1 MSTGG
6 PLAMAGPVGRVAG
19 GGLTRRRLQTVVIG
33 LVLLVSC
40 AASVLALGLVVESQS
55 PFNHAFAAQHGA
67 DVTAVVNP
75 GRASY
80 DQLAA
85 TAHLAGVTAAAGP
98 FSQVTTSAEAPAPPQ
113 FGGGMTQLPDIT
125 LAGRALP
132 GGPVDQVV
140 LQSGHWATA
149 PGQVVLATGQS
160 GPQIGLPL
168 GAHITLNGLP
178 GKPTLTVV
186 GTANSVTGSADGW
199 VVPAEIGRL
208 SSPSTPVS
216 EQMLYRF
223 ASASTLTA
231 LHADAAELTRALP
244 AGAVAGTQNYLA
256 ARDNET
262 SNAAP
267 FVPFLVAFG
276 VLGLVMSVL
285 ITANVVSG
293 AVVAGYRRIGV
304 LKSIGF
310 TPGQVMAA
318 YTGQVL
324 VSAIVGCV
332 AGVVLGNIL
341 AMPVL
346 AQTASVYQVGALHVP
361 VWVDVMV
368 PAVMCCLVA
377 IAAVLPALRAG
388 RLSAVQAIATGRA
401 PRTGRG
407 YAAHRLLGRLP
418 LPRPA
423 TIGLAAPFA
432 RPARTAMT
440 MTAIAL
446 GATAVTLAVGLTSSL
461 NDVVQGLSHAAAEPV
476 QIQVP
481 GGGGPGP
488 GITAVPQNCPPGAV
502 VRTPKGSHVCG
513 AGGPQPSASAAQH
526 AVQAALAEQPGTARY
541 VAEANQQAS
550 VAGLTQ
556 PVSVT
561 AFRGN
566 ATWTGY
572 DLISGRWYGGPG
584 QVVVGSR
591 FLAVTG
597 SQVGDTVTLLVNG
610 KQVPVKIVGQ
620 AFDTRN
626 NGLSVLTGWST
637 LASAEPGLAPDT
649 YDVGLQS
656 GTSATAYARSLQA
669 KLGSDYFV
677 SINDSHSD
685 VLDVMLAL
693 IGTLTLLLAIVAGLG
708 VLNTVVLN
716 TRERVH
722 DLGVFKVIG
731 MTPRQT
737 TAMAVC
743 WVAGVGLLAGLIAVP
758 AGIALHRVVL
768 PAMASAAGTG
778 LPPSYL
784 AVYHGVELGTLALA
798 GVGIAIAGALL
809 PASWAAAIRT
819 GAALRAE

>member
-1 MSTGG
+1 MSGGG
-6 PLAMAGPVGRVAG
+6 PLALAGPVGRVAG

-40 AASVLALGLVVESQS
+40 AASVLALGLVVASES

-67 DVTAVVNP
+67 DVTAVVDP
-75 GRASY
+75 AKAS
-80 DQLAA
+80 DAQLAA
-85 TAHLAGVTAAAGP
+85 TSHLAGVTAAAGP
-98 FSQVTTSAEAPAPPQ
+98 FSQITTTAEVPVPHQ
-113 FGGGMTQLPDIT
+113 YGGGTAQVPGLT
-125 LAGRALP
+125 LVGRASP
-132 GGPVDQVV
+132 GGSIDQLA
-140 LQSGHWATA
+140 LQSGHWPTGL
-149 PGQVVLATGQS
+149 GQVVEAGGQS
-160 GPQIGLPL
+160 GLGLSL
-168 GAHITLNGLP
+168 GAKVTLPDLP
-178 GKPTLTVV
+178 GDPALTVV
-186 GTANSVTGSADGW
+186 GVANSVTGSADLW
-199 VVPAEIGRL
+199 VLPAEISRL

-216 EQMLYRF
+216 EQMLYQF
-223 ASASTLTA
+223 AHASTQTA
-231 LHADAAELTRALP
+231 LRADVAALTKALP

-256 ARDNET
+256 ARYNET

-276 VLGLVMSVL
+276 VIGIVMSVL

-310 TPGQVMAA
+310 TPGQVVVA
-318 YTGQVL
+318 YTVQVL
-324 VSAIVGCV
+324 ASAVVGCI
-332 AGVVLGNIL
+332 AGVVLGNVL

-346 AQTASVYQVGALHVP
+346 AQAANVYSVGVLHVP
-361 VWVDVMV
+361 VWVDVTV
-368 PAVMCCLVA
+368 PLVLCCLVA

-407 YAAHRLLGRLP
+407 YGAHRLLSRLP

-440 MTAIAL
+440 MTAIIL
-446 GATAVTLAVGLTSSL
+446 GATTVTLAVGLTSSL
-461 NDVVQGLSHAAAEPV
+461 NDVVQGLSHANAEPV
-476 QIQVP
+476 EIQLP
-481 GGGGPGP
+481 GGGPGEP
-488 GITAVPQNCPPGAV
+488 DSVGPKNCPPGGFIT
-502 VRTPKGSHVCG
+502 TPNGNRPCG
-513 AGGPQPSASAAQH
+513 VTGTLPSASAARR
-526 AVQAALAEQPGTARY
+526 AVEAALAAQPGTAHY
-541 VAEANQQAS
+541 VAEANQQIA
-550 VAGLTQ
+550 VAGLSQ
-556 PVSVT
+556 AASVK

-572 DLISGRWYGGPG
+572 DLISGHWYTGPD
-584 QVVVGSR
+584 QVDVATH
-591 FLAVTG
+591 FLTATG
-597 SQVGDTVTLLVNG
+597 HQVGDTVTLEVDG
-610 KQVPVKIVGQ
+610 KQVAVKIVGQ
-620 AFDTRN
+620 IFDTRN
-626 NGLSVLTGWST
+626 NGLTVLTDWQT
-637 LASAEPGLAPDT
+637 LARAEPGLAPDT
-649 YDVGLQS
+649 YEVGLQP
-656 GTSATAYARSLQA
+656 GTSATGYAAALQT
-669 KLGSDYFV
+669 KLGNDYAV
-677 SINDSHSD
+677 GVNGAHSQ
-685 VLDVMLAL
+685 VLQVMLAL

-743 WVAGVGLLAGLIAVP
+743 WVAGIGLIAGIIAVP
-758 AGIALHRVVL
+758 VGIAVHRVVL
-768 PAMASAAGTG
+768 PAMANAVDVG

-784 AVYHGVELGTLALA
+784 AVYHGAELVVLALA
-798 GVGIAIAGALL
+798 GVAIAIAGALL

>member
-1 MSTGG
+1 MSARG
-6 PLAMAGPVGRVAG
+6 PLAVAGPVGRVAG

-33 LVLLVSC
+33 LVLLLSC
-40 AASVLALGLVVESQS
+40 AASVLALGLVAESQS
-55 PFNHAFAAQHGA
+55 PFDRAFMAQHGA
-67 DVTAVVNP
+67 DVTAVFNP
-75 GRASY
+75 ARASRG
-80 DQLAA
+80 QLAA

-98 FSQVTTSAEAPAPPQ
+98 FSQITTSAQAPAPRQ
-113 FGGGMTQLPDIT
+113 FGGGTVTLPALT
-125 LAGRALP
+125 LAGRASP
-132 GGPVDQVV
+132 GGPIDQLA
-140 LQSGHWATA
+140 LQSGHWPTA
-149 PGQVVLATGQS
+149 PGQVVLAAGQS

-168 GAHITLNGLP
+168 GAKITLSDLP
-178 GKPTLTVV
+178 GRPTLTVV
-186 GTANSVTGSADGW
+186 GTANSVTGSADAW
-199 VVPAEIGRL
+199 VLPAEIARL
-208 SSPSTPVS
+208 GSLSASVS

-223 ASASTLTA
+223 ADASSQTALRADVATLTQ
-231 LHADAAELTRALP
+231 ALP

-256 ARDNET
+256 ARFNET

-276 VLGLVMSVL
+276 VLGMVMSVL
-285 ITANVVSG
+285 ITANVVAG

-310 TPGQVMAA
+310 TPGQVVTA

-324 VSAIVGCV
+324 ASAVVGCV

-341 AMPVL
+341 AIPVL
-346 AQTASVYQVGALHVP
+346 AETASVYQVGALHVP
-361 VWVDVMV
+361 VWVDVTV
-368 PAVMCCLVA
+368 PLVMCCLVA

-461 NDVVQGLSHAAAEPV
+461 NHVVQGLSHAAAEPV
-476 QIQVP
+476 QVMLP
-481 GGGGPGP
+481 GGGPG
-488 GITAVPQNCPPGAV
+488 GAGVALPQGCPPGGV
-502 VRTPKGSHVCG
+502 ITTPKGSRVCG
-513 AGGPQPSASAAQH
+513 TTGPQPSASAAQR
-526 AVQAALAEQPGTARY
+526 AVQAALAAQPGTARY
-541 VAEANQQAS
+541 VAEANQQVS
-550 VAGLTQ
+550 VAGLSQ
-556 PVSVT
+556 AVSVT

-566 ATWTGY
+566 ASWTGY
-572 DLISGRWYGGPG
+572 DLISGRWYTGPG
-584 QVVVGSR
+584 QVDVASR
-591 FLAVTG
+591 FLTVTG
-597 SQVGDTVTLLVNG
+597 HQVGDKVTLDLNG
-610 KQVPVKIVGQ
+610 KQVTVQIVGQ
-620 AFDTRN
+620 VFDTRN
-626 NGLSVLTGWST
+626 NGLTVLTDWHT
-637 LASAEPGLAPDT
+637 LASAEPTLAPDT
-649 YDVGLQS
+649 YEIGLQP
-656 GTSATAYARSLQA
+656 GTSATAYASSLQT
-669 KLGSDYFV
+669 KLGGNYFV
-677 SINDSHSD
+677 GVNDAHSQ
-685 VLDVMLAL
+685 VLQVMLAL
-693 IGTLTLLLAIVAGLG
+693 IGTLTLLLALVAGLG

-722 DLGVFKVIG
+722 DIGVFKVIG

-743 WVAGVGLLAGLIAVP
+743 WVAGIGLIAGVIAVP
-758 AGIALHRVVL
+758 VGIALHRMVL
-768 PAMASAAGTG
+768 PAMASAANVG

-784 AVYHGVELGTLALA
+784 DVYHGVELVALALA
-798 GVGIAIAGALL
+798 GVAIAVAGALL

>member
-1 MSTGG
+1 MT
-6 PLAMAGPVGRVAG
+6 AGAVRRVAG
-19 GGLTRRRLQTVVIG
+19 GGLTRRRLQTIVIG
-33 LVLLVSC
+33 LVLLLSC
-40 AASVLALGLVVESQS
+40 AASVLALGLVAESRS
-55 PFNHAFAAQHGA
+55 PFDRAFAAQHGA
-67 DVTAVVNP
+67 DVTAVFNP
-75 GRASY
+75 ARASHA
-80 DQLAA
+80 QLAG

-98 FSQVTTSAEAPAPPQ
+98 FGQITTSGEAPAPQQ
-113 FGGGMTQLPDIT
+113 FGGGTVTLPALT
-125 LAGRALP
+125 LAGRASP
-132 GGPVDQVV
+132 GGPIDQLA
-140 LQSGHWATA
+140 LQSGHWPTG
-149 PGQVVLATGQS
+149 PGQVVLAAGQS
-160 GPQIGLPL
+160 GPQIGLSL
-168 GAHITLNGLP
+168 GAKITLSDLP

-199 VVPAEIGRL
+199 VLPAEIARL
-208 SSPSTPVS
+208 GSLSAPVS

-223 ASASTLTA
+223 ADASTQTA
-231 LHADAAELTRALP
+231 LRADVATLTKALP

-256 ARDNET
+256 ARFNET

-276 VLGLVMSVL
+276 VLGMVMSVL

-310 TPGQVMAA
+310 TPGQVVTA

-324 VSAIVGCV
+324 ASAVLGCI

-341 AMPVL
+341 AVPVL
-346 AQTASVYQVGALHVP
+346 AETASVYQVGALHVP
-361 VWVDVMV
+361 VWVDVTV
-368 PAVMCCLVA
+368 PVVMCCLVA

-407 YAAHRLLGRLP
+407 YAAHRLLARLP

-461 NDVVQGLSHAAAEPV
+461 NDVVQGLSHAAAEP
-476 QIQVP
+476 IQVMLP
-481 GGGGPGP
+481 GGGPGEP
-488 GITAVPQNCPPGAV
+488 GVAIPQGCQPGRV
-502 VRTPKGSHVCG
+502 IRTPKGSHVCG
-513 AGGPQPSASAAQH
+513 AAGPQPSALAAQR
-526 AVQAALAEQPGTARY
+526 AVEAALAAQPGTARY
-541 VAEANQQAS
+541 VAEANQQVSA
-550 VAGLTQ
+550 AGLSQ
-556 PVSVT
+556 AVSVL

-572 DLISGRWYGGPG
+572 DLISGHWYTGPG
-584 QVVVGSR
+584 QVDVTTR
-591 FLAVTG
+591 FLTVTG
-597 SQVGDTVTLLVNG
+597 QQVGDKVTLEVNG
-610 KQVPVKIVGQ
+610 KPVTVQIVGQ
-620 AFDTRN
+620 VFDTRN
-626 NGLSVLTGWST
+626 NGLTVLTDWHT
-637 LASAEPGLAPDT
+637 LATAEPGLAPDT
-649 YDVGLQS
+649 YEVGLQP
-656 GTSATAYARSLQA
+656 GTSATAYASSLQS
-669 KLGSDYFV
+669 KLGSNYFV
-677 SINDSHSD
+677 GINDAHSQ
-685 VLDVMLAL
+685 VLQVMLAL

-743 WVAGVGLLAGLIAVP
+743 WVAGIGLIAGIIAVP
-758 AGIALHRVVL
+758 VGMALHRVVL
-768 PAMASAAGTG
+768 PAMASAANVG

-784 AVYHGVELGTLALA
+784 TVYHGSEVVALALA
-798 GVGIAIAGALL
+798 GVAIAIAGALL
-809 PASWAAAIRT
+809 PATWAAAIRT